1 MSDELDA
8 IARRYERRRSRP
20 DDRYARF
27 NPDVLAGSQ
36 ERQRTLVSLLTRHGF
51 HGLADLDL
59 IEIGCGTGANLLELL
74 YLGAQPA
81 RLQGNELLPDRLAVA
96 RARLPEAVRL
106 HGGNAAGIAMPDGAF
121 DIVYQSVVFSS
132 ILDDQLQRTIADA
145 MWRWVKPGGGVLWYD
160 FVYDNPSNP
169 DVRGVPLRR
178 VRQLFPAGRI
188 DSRRVTLA
196 PPLARYVV
204 RLHPSL
210 YTILNAL
217 PLLRTHLLCFI
228 EKT

>member
-8 IARRYERRRSRP
+8 IARRYERRKSRP
-20 DDRYARF
+20 DDRYSRF

-36 ERQRTLVSLLTRHGF
+36 ERQRALVSLLTRHGWR
-51 HGLADLDL
+51 GLADLNL

-74 YLGAQPA
+74 FLGAQPA
-81 RLQGNELLPDRLAVA
+81 RLQGNELLPERLAMA
-96 RARLPEAVRL
+96 RARLPEGVRL
-106 HGGNAAGIAMPDGAF
+106 HGGNAADLAVRDGEF

-132 ILDDQLQRTIADA
+132 ILDDRLQRTIADA

-178 VRQLFPAGRI
+178 VRQLFPDGRI
-188 DSRRVTLA
+188 ESRRVTLA
-196 PPLARYVV
+196 PPLARRVV
-204 RLHPSL
+204 RLHSSL
-210 YTILNAL
+210 YTYCNAL
-217 PLLRTHLLCFI
+217 PFLRTHLLCFI